1 MNSVVT
7 QASPPVYGQVE
18 RYINR
23 ELSIL
28 DFNLRVL
35 EQAVDP
41 LNPLLEKLNFLLI
54 FSRNLDE
61 FFEIRVAT
69 MLEHFV
75 QERDIQTLMV
85 YPHKKFYIKFRRQH
99 MLRLNA
105 NIKF

>member
-54 FSRNLDE
+54 FSR
-61 FFEIRVAT
+61 
-69 MLEHFV
+69 
-75 QERDIQTLMV
+75 
-85 YPHKKFYIKFRRQH
+85 K
-99 MLRLNA
+99 
-105 NIKF
+105 

>member
-61 FFEIRVAT
+61 FFETYKR
-69 MLEHFV
+69 
-75 QERDIQTLMV
+75 LMV

>member
-41 LNPLLEKLNFLLI
+41 LNPLLEKLNFLLGSVDI
-54 FSRNLDE
+54 SSIE
-61 FFEIRVAT
+61 FTR
-69 MLEHFV
+69 
-75 QERDIQTLMV
+75 
-85 YPHKKFYIKFRRQH
+85 
-99 MLRLNA
+99 
-105 NIKF
+105 

>member
-7 QASPPVYGQVE
+7 QASPVYGQVE

-41 LNPLLEKLNFLLI
+41 LNPLLEKLNF
-54 FSRNLDE
+54 
-61 FFEIRVAT
+61 
-69 MLEHFV
+69 
-75 QERDIQTLMV
+75 
-85 YPHKKFYIKFRRQH
+85 Y
-99 MLRLNA
+99 
-105 NIKF
+105 

>member
-7 QASPPVYGQVE
+7 QASPSVYGQVE

-41 LNPLLEKLNFLLI
+41 LNPLLEKLNF
-54 FSRNLDE
+54 FSVHDKNR
-61 FFEIRVAT
+61 
-69 MLEHFV
+69 
-75 QERDIQTLMV
+75 
-85 YPHKKFYIKFRRQH
+85 
-99 MLRLNA
+99 
-105 NIKF
+105 